1 MYRLTGSV
9 GQGARNAHDDVQIV
23 QVQLNKNAHLVAEI
37 GRLEEDGVM
46 GAHTQR
52 AIIAFQSKIVK
63 LSAPDGRIDPHGRT
77 WRVLLGDLPHA
88 APTIFNQLTAED
100 GSFYLY
106 SNRDRGWGTAS
117 TLQSIRTLAT
127 AMHATGI
134 VIGVG
139 DISFSQGGKMPPHG
153 SHRRGVDVDIRPQRK
168 DGSRIPISITDPAY
182 SHDNTL
188 KVVQALQ
195 RDPNLELILFND
207 NKIKGVRFYEGHHN
221 HLHVRFKA

>member
-37 GRLEEDGVM
+37 GRLEEDGIM

-88 APTIFNQLTAED
+88 TPTVFNQLTAED

-195 RDPNLELILFND
+195 RDSNLELILFND

>member
-9 GQGARNAHDDVQIV
+9 GKDARNAHDDVQIV

-37 GRLEEDGVM
+37 GRLEEDGIM
-46 GAHTQR
+46 GANTQR
-52 AIIAFQSKIVK
+52 AIMAFQSKIVK

-88 APTIFNQLTAED
+88 APTVFNQLNAED

-106 SNRDRGWGTAS
+106 SNRDRGWGTAA

-139 DISFSQGGKMPPHG
+139 DISFAQGGKMPPHG
-153 SHRRGVDVDIRPQRK
+153 SHRRGVDVDIRPQRT
-168 DGSRIPISITDPAY
+168 DGGRVPISITDPAY

-195 RDPNLELILFND
+195 RDSNLQLILFND
-207 NKIKGVRFYEGHHN
+207 SRIKGVRFYEGHHN
-221 HLHVRFKA
+221 HLHVRFKE

>member
-9 GQGARNAHDDVQIV
+9 GKDARNAHDDVQIV
-23 QVQLNKNAHLVAEI
+23 QVQLNKNAHIVAEI

-46 GAHTQR
+46 GAHTLR
-52 AIIAFQSKIVK
+52 AILAFQSKIVK

-88 APTIFNQLTAED
+88 APTAFSQLTAED

-106 SNRDRGWGTAS
+106 SNRDRVWGTAK
-117 TLQSIRTLAT
+117 TIQSLRTLA
-127 AMHATGI
+127 ASLNASGI

-139 DISFSQGGKMPPHG
+139 DISFAQGGKMAPHG
-153 SHRRGVDVDIRPQRK
+153 SHRRGTDVDIRPQRK
-168 DGSRIPISITDPAY
+168 DGGRVPIAITDPAY

-188 KVVQALQ
+188 KMVQTLQ
-195 RDPNLELILFND
+195 RDSNLHLILFND
-207 NKIKGVRFYEGHHN
+207 SKIKGVRFYKGHHN